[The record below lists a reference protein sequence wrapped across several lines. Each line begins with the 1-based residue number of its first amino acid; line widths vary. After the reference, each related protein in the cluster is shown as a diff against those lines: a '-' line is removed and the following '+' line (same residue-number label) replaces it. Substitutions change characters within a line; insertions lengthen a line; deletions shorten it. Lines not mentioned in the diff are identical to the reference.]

1 MWRVVP
7 TRKIRLRREPCFS
20 WTAIAFAGRFCLV
33 SLDRPCKTQRSFLD
47 PVFASVI
54 KPPVLLRYQRSK
66 ITPRA
71 VLFDANLDLH
81 SIDQLRRWR
90 RDGVPFTVIDTET
103 DEDIT
108 QILLA

>member
-1 MWRVVP
+1 M
-7 TRKIRLRREPCFS
+7 TKS
-20 WTAIAFAGRFCLV
+20 
-33 SLDRPCKTQRSFLD
+33 
-47 PVFASVI
+47 
-54 KPPVLLRYQRSK
+54 PVLLHYQRSK
-66 ITPRA
+66 ATPRA

-90 RDGVPFTVIDTET
+90 RDGVPFTIIDTET

>member
-1 MWRVVP
+1 M
-7 TRKIRLRREPCFS
+7 
-20 WTAIAFAGRFCLV
+20 
-33 SLDRPCKTQRSFLD
+33 
-47 PVFASVI
+47 I

>member
-1 MWRVVP
+1 M
-7 TRKIRLRREPCFS
+7 
-20 WTAIAFAGRFCLV
+20 
-33 SLDRPCKTQRSFLD
+33 
-47 PVFASVI
+47 I
-54 KPPVLLRYQRSK
+54 KPPVLLRYQRSE

-90 RDGVPFTVIDTET
+90 RDGVPFTVIDT

>member
-1 MWRVVP
+1 M
-7 TRKIRLRREPCFS
+7 
-20 WTAIAFAGRFCLV
+20 
-33 SLDRPCKTQRSFLD
+33 
-47 PVFASVI
+47 I

-71 VLFDANLDLH
+71 VLFDANLD

>member
-1 MWRVVP
+1 M
-7 TRKIRLRREPCFS
+7 
-20 WTAIAFAGRFCLV
+20 
-33 SLDRPCKTQRSFLD
+33 
-47 PVFASVI
+47 
-54 KPPVLLRYQRSK
+54 LLRYQRSK

-108 QILLA
+108 QILLS